1 MGIFSEISRIEG
13 AEFKAE
19 VDEIVWLITHG
30 SQLMRLL
37 SKNVDSLL
45 LWEVT
50 REWTALFKKST
61 GVTQVTKTLLITLSF
76 LFRHPR
82 TTHSPCLNYKC

>member
-19 VDEIVWLITHG
+19 VDEIVWLI
-30 SQLMRLL
+30 MRLL

>member
-30 SQLMRLL
+30 SQLIPIK
-37 SKNVDSLL
+37 S
-45 LWEVT
+45 EVIT
-50 REWTALFKKST
+50 YLYNASFVEKRRFTSFMGGYARMGALESMTICKIKF
-61 GVTQVTKTLLITLSF
+61 F
-76 LFRHPR
+76 
-82 TTHSPCLNYKC
+82 